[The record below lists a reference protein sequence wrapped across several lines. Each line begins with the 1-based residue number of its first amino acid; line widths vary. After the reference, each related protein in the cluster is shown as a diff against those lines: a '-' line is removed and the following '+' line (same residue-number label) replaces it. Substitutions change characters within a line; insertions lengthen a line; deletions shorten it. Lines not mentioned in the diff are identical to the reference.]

1 MTEEADSGRLFVARF
16 RSLSWETARRLVA
29 VMTVFNG
36 RYMMRGRD
44 GVCVAREEKKITRSA
59 VSSLRDSPL
68 CADVRHSEEC
78 SQGFS

>member
-16 RSLSWETARRLVA
+16 RSLDWEMARRLVA

-36 RYMMRGRD
+36 RYMMSDRD
-44 GVCVAREEKKITRSA
+44 GVCVARGEKKSTSST
-59 VSSLRDSPL
+59 VSSLRDLPL
-68 CADVRHSEEC
+68 CVDIQHSEEC